1 MPQQQCI
8 PYNITV
14 YILNISLD
22 FEIEAADFEAAKRIS
37 DFLLSGQIQ
46 VKKLPANIHRGDIS
60 GSLTEVTEEQS
71 VDA

>member
-1 MPQQQCI
+1 M
-8 PYNITV
+8 

-60 GSLTEVTEEQS
+60 GTLTEITEEES
-71 VDA
+71 VEG